1 VLAVQCSGGMRVTPA
16 NRQQTA
22 GGTQGEIWAGNEGL
36 RWQSGETRNKPLGPS
51 QMTTSVLALLYTVST
66 QPTLSATSRAA

>member
-1 VLAVQCSGGMRVTPA
+1 MLAVQCSGGMRVTPA

-36 RWQSGETRNKPLGPS
+36 RWQYR
-51 QMTTSVLALLYTVST
+51 SVFLVDM
-66 QPTLSATSRAA
+66 SRGFPNFAF